1 MQTEDEV
8 VARRESPAEAP
19 ARPAESPPPG
29 PDAPEAEARLR
40 WPHWLTIGVW
50 SGFISLLGGGL
61 GLVWSIHPGW
71 RPDPAEKQVA
81 AVEIVALDRA
91 VPIKSYA
98 DRIGREVPANIGA
111 PDLGL
116 PTGKGNEARELGC
129 LPGNV
134 YYLQENLEGFK
145 DRATSIVMYTYDAHG
160 QRLAGAYPTVS
171 GGSPAFNIK
180 HGRTLDQG
188 VVPVWSQWPYRSGQ
202 FFVRFEIFHDKTL
215 LALVDT
221 KPFRVTQR
229 RYSALVASCFN
240 RSYRKS

>member
-1 MQTEDEV
+1 MQTEDKV
-8 VARRESPAEAP
+8 VARPEPPAEAP
-19 ARPAESPPPG
+19 VAGPGAPQPAP
-29 PDAPEAEARLR
+29 RLR
-40 WPHWLTIGVW
+40 WPHWLTIGAW
-50 SGFISLLGGGL
+50 SALISFVGGGL

-81 AVEIVALDRA
+81 DVEIVALDRA

-116 PTGKGNEARELGC
+116 PTGQKNEQRELAC

-145 DRATSIVMYTYDAHG
+145 DRATSIVMYTYDG
-160 QRLAGAYPTVS
+160 RGRRLAGAYSTVS
-171 GGSPAFNIK
+171 GGSPAFDIK

-188 VVPVWSQWPYRSGQ
+188 VVPVWSQWPYRSGK

-221 KPFRVTQR
+221 KP
-229 RYSALVASCFN
+229 
-240 RSYRKS
+240 